1 VRRQVEL
8 WLGHLLAEG
17 RLLDEVEEVIRAL
30 RVHAPEI
37 QSRTLE
43 AFHRSSKA
51 WDATNDASWKVA
63 REPGREPSAYL
74 LALHRAESV
83 CRYAPEN
90 GLYLNTLGVAQ
101 YRAGLY
107 RDAVATLTR
116 SNSLN
121 GGRAPADLAF
131 LAMANHRLGQTLT
144 ARQTLAQLRA
154 AMKTPAEITDPTENA
169 AFLREAE
176 VLIELDPAFPADP
189 FAQ

>member
-8 WLGHLLAEG
+8 WLGRLLAEG

-30 RVHAPEI
+30 RVQAPEI

-43 AFHRSSKA
+43 EFRRSPKA
-51 WDATNDASWKVA
+51 WVATNYASWKVA
-63 REPGREPSAYL
+63 REPGREASAYL
-74 LALHRAESV
+74 LALRRAETV

-121 GGRAPADLAF
+121 DGRQPADLAF
-131 LAMANHRLGQTLT
+131 LAMTQQRLGQFQA
-144 ARQTLAQLRA
+144 ARRTLAQLRA
-154 AMKTPAEITDPTENA
+154 AVEAPPQFTSPSENIP
-169 AFLREAE
+169 FLREAE
-176 VLIELDPAFPADP
+176 AVIELDPAFPACP
-189 FAQ
+189 FAP